1 MRQTSKRTVRIVFA
15 ATFLWIAVL
24 QYTLFAIDRME
35 PYPALV
41 LPGFPAH
48 CPGCL
53 LETGVP
59 ATQEPELLV
68 RFADGTTQRI
78 PQDVVLPPGPSVR
91 LIAFTTAY
99 KNEGFASNPEAVAW
113 LKSRVAERFP
123 GRAVSGL
130 DIVWRKAT
138 YKAADES
145 AIVYEPSSTIHVDF
159 ENAK

>member
-1 MRQTSKRTVRIVFA
+1 MTRTSKRTVRIVFA
-15 ATFLWIAVL
+15 ATFVWIALL
-24 QYTLFAIDRME
+24 QYGLFAIDRME

-53 LETGVP
+53 LETGEP

-68 RFADGTTQRI
+68 RFADGTTQRV
-78 PQDVVLPPGPSVR
+78 PTETVLPPGPSVR

-99 KNEGFASNPEAVAW
+99 KNDGFTSDPEAVAW
-113 LKSRVAERFP
+113 LKSRIAERFP
-123 GRAVSGL
+123 GEAVSGL

-145 AIVYEPSSTIHVDF
+145 AIEYEPSHTIHVNF
-159 ENAK
+159 GTTR

>member
-1 MRQTSKRTVRIVFA
+1 MFA
-15 ATFLWIAVL
+15 ATFVWIALL
-24 QYTLFAIDRME
+24 QYALFAIDRME

-53 LETGVP
+53 LETGEP

-68 RFADGTTQRI
+68 RFANGTTQRV
-78 PQDVVLPPGPSVR
+78 PTEAVLPPGPSVR
-91 LIAFTTAY
+91 LIAFTSAY
-99 KNEGFASNPEAVAW
+99 KTDSFTSDPEAVAW
-113 LKSRVAERFP
+113 LKTRITERFP
-123 GRAVSGL
+123 GQAVSGL

-145 AIVYEPSSTIHVDF
+145 ATEYEPARTIHVDF
-159 ENAK
+159 GNAR